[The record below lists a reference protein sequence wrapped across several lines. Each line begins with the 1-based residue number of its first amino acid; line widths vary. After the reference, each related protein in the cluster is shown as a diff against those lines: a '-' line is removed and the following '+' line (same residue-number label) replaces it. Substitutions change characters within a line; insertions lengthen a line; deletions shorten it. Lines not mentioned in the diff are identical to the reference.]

1 MGETAI
7 ELRHVNYETKNFTL
21 EDIHFNVPTG
31 YVTGFIG
38 ANGSG
43 KTTTIRMIMDLL
55 QPTSG
60 EINLF
65 GQPMSAD
72 PVGIKDK
79 IGFVYSE
86 LYLNDKWTV
95 KKVEN
100 LIAPFYSQW
109 DHDLFMSYLTRFGL
123 SYRQKIRDFSTGMKM
138 KLSLAIALSHHAELY
153 IFDEPTAGL
162 DPVVRNEV
170 LDIMQEELLDEQKS
184 VLFSTHIISDLERI
198 ADYIV
203 HLQDGHIII
212 NESKEALLETHRLVR
227 GDVADLDD
235 ELRKLLI
242 HCVEKDGVYSGMTKE
257 AQTFHE
263 LFGQR
268 VTISPMTIEDIMVHY
283 ERDRKGVKHH
293 DDTLK
298 A

>member
-1 MGETAI
+1 MMNEKAI
-7 ELRHVNYETKNFTL
+7 ELNHVRYETKHFSL
-21 EDIHFNVPTG
+21 EDIHFEVPKG

-60 EINLF
+60 DIKLF
-65 GQPMSAD
+65 GQPMQTD

-86 LYLNDKWTV
+86 LYLNDKWKV
-95 KKVEN
+95 KKAEK

-109 DHDLFMSYLTRFGL
+109 DHELFMDYLKRFEL
-123 SYRQKIRDFSTGMKM
+123 PYDKKIRELSTGMKM

-162 DPVVRNEV
+162 DPVVRNEI
-170 LDIMQEELLDEQKS
+170 LDIIQEELLDEQKS
-184 VLFSTHIISDLERI
+184 VFFSTHIISDLERI

-203 HLQDGHIII
+203 HLQDGHIIV
-212 NESKEALLETHRLVR
+212 NASKEELLETHHLVR
-227 GDVADLDD
+227 GDSTDLDD
-235 ELRKLLI
+235 ELRQLLI
-242 HCVEKDGVYSGMTKE
+242 HCVEKDGIYSGMTKD

-268 VTISPMTIEDIMVHY
+268 VTISPMTVEEIMVHY
-283 ERDRKGVKHH
+283 EQHKKGVMNH
-293 DDTLK
+293 DN
-298 A
+298 AH